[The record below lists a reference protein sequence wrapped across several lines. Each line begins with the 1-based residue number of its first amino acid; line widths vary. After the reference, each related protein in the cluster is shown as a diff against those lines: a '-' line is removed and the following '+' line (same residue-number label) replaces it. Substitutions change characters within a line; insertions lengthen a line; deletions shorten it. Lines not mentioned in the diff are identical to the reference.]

1 MSSIRMN
8 LNGKLSVPDIVTIPY
23 IAGDGVGKEISPVM
37 IQVVDA
43 AVLKAYDG
51 TRKIEWLKL
60 LAGQEAFDQ
69 TGQWLPEETLQ
80 AFKTHLV
87 GIKGPLTTLVGR
99 GIRSLN
105 VALRQTLDL
114 YVCQRP
120 VRWYEGI
127 ISPVRFPQHVD
138 MTIFRENTEDI
149 YAGIEWQ
156 AHLRHSAFI
165 ILSIRK

>member
-69 TGQWLPEETLQ
+69 TGNGYQKKPCRL
-80 AFKTHLV
+80 
-87 GIKGPLTTLVGR
+87 
-99 GIRSLN
+99 
-105 VALRQTLDL
+105 LRL
-114 YVCQRP
+114 
-120 VRWYEGI
+120 I
-127 ISPVRFPQHVD
+127 
-138 MTIFRENTEDI
+138 
-149 YAGIEWQ
+149 
-156 AHLRHSAFI
+156 
-165 ILSIRK
+165 

>member
-1 MSSIRMN
+1 MN

-80 AFKTHLV
+80 AFT
-87 GIKGPLTTLVGR
+87 PAR
-99 GIRSLN
+99 YSL
-105 VALRQTLDL
+105 LIDLLQT
-114 YVCQRP
+114 
-120 VRWYEGI
+120 
-127 ISPVRFPQHVD
+127 F
-138 MTIFRENTEDI
+138 TEKNFNKKADN
-149 YAGIEWQ
+149 
-156 AHLRHSAFI
+156 
-165 ILSIRK
+165 LSDYRL